1 MAAAARIYLVGHMDV
16 PADRYEAVLAALPKH
31 IALTEAESG
40 CISFSVTPDPNIE
53 GRLLVSEVFVDQ
65 AAFDAHQAR
74 TQVSDWARITQGIAR
89 HYQVGV
95 GARPFDI

>member
-1 MAAAARIYLVGHMDV
+1 MAVADRVYLVGYMDV
-16 PADRYEAVLAALPKH
+16 PAERCDAVLAALPYH

-40 CISFSVTPDPNIE
+40 CISFSVQPDPDIE
-53 GRLLVSEVFVDQ
+53 GRLLVSEVFDDQ

-74 TQVSDWARITQGIAR
+74 AQVSDWARITQGIAR

>member
-1 MAAAARIYLVGHMDV
+1 MGVAACIYLAGFIDV
-16 PADRYEAVLAALPKH
+16 PAERYQAVLAALPKH

-74 TQVSDWARITQGIAR
+74 AKASDWARITQGIAR
-89 HYQVGV
+89 HYQVSV

>member
-1 MAAAARIYLVGHMDV
+1 MGVAACIYLAGFIDV
-16 PADRYEAVLAALPKH
+16 PAERYEAVLAALPKH

-89 HYQVGV
+89 HYDISVG
-95 GARPFDI
+95 RCPHS